1 MKHLLSVFMPRVA
14 LWLLKSY
21 RRMALDRLRIEAA
34 VWYVRGVRT
43 ARQLFIGGLALSFV
57 VALAGAG
64 FVLMHLGLYALLPAP
79 ANAISLLALGA
90 FYLMV
95 AILILRW
102 ACTEKTW
109 MKYSKA
115 AHYVERAVGTSP
127 PAKS

>member
-1 MKHLLSVFMPRVA
+1 MKHLPPVFMPRVA

-21 RRMALDRLRIEAA
+21 NRVALDRLRIEAA
-34 VWYVRGVRT
+34 VWYVRGVGA

-64 FVLMHLGLYALLPAP
+64 FVLLHLGLYALLPAP

-90 FYLMV
+90 FYLMI
-95 AILILRW
+95 AILVVRW
-102 ACTEKTW
+102 ACAEKTW

-115 AHYVERAVGTSP
+115 THYVERAVGTSP